1 MKWKLFYSTMAL
13 CIFLG
18 GCGIGSTQ
26 KMVEEN
32 YSNGEGLILSYP
44 GKEDSGSLSESAGLY
59 MEFLVNA
66 KDEKAFRMQTESL
79 RKHFAIQK
87 EGRVFLRWQTEEGT
101 QVNALVDDLRI
112 IGALEAAGGLFHEKA
127 YADLARQM
135 RDSISEKQ
143 TTNGYTVDFYD
154 WELEMPAS
162 RITLSYL
169 IDEKG
174 VTPKTLELLRDLEED
189 SIFFPEYFDV
199 EKNSYSKNA
208 EVHMIDQLLIA
219 LNRHNIGEQSGAFD
233 QWLVEEWSGKEKVYG
248 RYSRETGEPLV
259 KYESLAVYYY
269 LQLYFQ
275 TIGEDNLAA
284 EVVDHTGKLATDE
297 MLGQAHFFDFI
308 HYRLMQQNR

>member
-18 GCGIGSTQ
+18 GCGIDATQ

-32 YSNGEGLILSYP
+32 YSDGEGLILTYP
-44 GKEDSGSLSESAGLY
+44 GKKDSGSLSESTGLY
-59 MEFLVNA
+59 MEYLVNA
-66 KDEKAFRMQTESL
+66 KDENAFRIQTDRL
-79 RKHFAIQK
+79 KKHFAIQK
-87 EGRVFLRWQTEEGT
+87 DGYVFLRWQTEQGT

-112 IGALEAAGGLFHEKA
+112 IGALEAAGERFNEEE
-127 YADLARQM
+127 YITLARQV
-135 RDSISEKQ
+135 RNSIIDKQ
-143 TTNGYTVDFYD
+143 TNDGYTVDFYD
-154 WELEMPAS
+154 WALEMPAS

-169 IDEKG
+169 IAEKG
-174 VTPKTLELLRDLEED
+174 VTGKTLELLRNVEKQ

-219 LNRHNIGEQSGAFD
+219 LNRNNIGEQSEVFD
-233 QWLVEEWSGKEKVYG
+233 QWLMEEWKGEQKIYG
-248 RYSRETGEPLV
+248 RYSRETGEPSV

-269 LQLYFQ
+269 LQHYFRA
-275 TIGEDNLAA
+275 IGQEGLAE
-284 EVVDHTGKLATDE
+284 EVVDYTGKLAADG

-308 HYRLMQQNR
+308 HYQLMQQNH